1 MKDKISE
8 FISDEKK
15 NMLGLLEKLVNMDS
29 GSYDVDGVKAVGNA
43 VKNRLTELGFA
54 VTMLENDRFAPH
66 LLATKKGNGG
76 KNIMFLG
83 HMDTVFEKGTAARH
97 PFTIKGGKAYGPG
110 VCDMKSGIVSLLY
123 TLKALEHVGYH
134 GYGSLTVFLN
144 TDEER
149 GSATSEKHIIEE
161 CRKNDMVLVVEPGI
175 PGDYVVIE
183 RQGGGIFNMDIWG
196 KPSHAGANPLDGIH
210 AIDEAAHKIIALHG
224 LTDYS
229 RGKSVSVGVVKGG
242 TRSNIIPEHV
252 FMEIDI
258 RCRVNADG
266 HALIDS
272 MQKIADTEYVRGTR
286 TELTKVMYRPP
297 IEKTAG
303 NIALFEKLKKAAA
316 HLGMEVNE
324 KYSGGGYD
332 GNYTSAEGIPTIDSL
347 GPIGEL
353 EHTDDEFVLVDT
365 LFSRTALLSLFVM
378 ELTGA

>member
-8 FISDEKK
+8 FINDEKK
-15 NMLGLLEKLVNMDS
+15 SMLELLENLVNMDS

-43 VKNRLTELGFA
+43 VKNRLMELGFA

-66 LLATKKGNGG
+66 LLATKKGNGE

-83 HMDTVFEKGTAARH
+83 HMDTVFEKGTAAKR
-97 PFTIKGGKAYGPG
+97 PFTIKGGRAYGPG
-110 VCDMKSGIVSLLY
+110 VCDMKAGIVSLLY
-123 TLKALEHVGYH
+123 TLKALEHVGYNS
-134 GYGSLTVFLN
+134 YGSLTVFLN

-175 PGDYVVIE
+175 PGNYVVIE
-183 RQGGGIFNMDIWG
+183 RQGGGIFNLDIWG

-229 RGKSVSVGVVKGG
+229 KGKSVSVGVVKGG

-272 MQKIADTEYVRGTR
+272 MQKIADTEYVQGTR
-286 TELTKVMYRPP
+286 AELTRVMYRPP

-303 NIALFEKLKKAAA
+303 NIALFEKLKKTAA
-316 HLGMEVNE
+316 HLGIEVNE
-324 KYSGGGYD
+324 KYSGGGSD
-332 GNYTSAEGIPTIDSL
+332 GNYTSAEGIPTMDSL